1 MQIKQHSKFK
11 YVGCLLDE
19 TMSGKAI
26 ALNIVNIIH
35 NKPKSVYC
43 KINFLMPV
51 LRRLLCNAL
60 IQPHFDYACSSCYPN
75 LTKKLNIEFKL
86 LKTSVCIFLQL
97 DKLKNIPHEEFKCLN
112 WLPVTYRYKRCVNAI
127 VFQYFNEQCHSSLNE
142 VFHVAIENNLQ
153 LRSSFQKLKCP
164 FRKNNTGQ
172 LLLSY
177 IRPTFWN
184 KKPDTLKCNKNFN
197 TLKHNFKKNFLNE
210 LKNCKNP
217 FSNLYLFSTVKNPHS
232 HLLQILILEVLWL
245 RDHNLNTSFCKH
257 VLCHPA
263 NNKCFLNLFE
273 YSISHE
279 YA

>member
-1 MQIKQHSKFK
+1 MDNNHFGEDKTKSILFASKIKRKNIKKPHVKYGDMQIKQHSKFK

-127 VFQYFNEQCHSSLNE
+127 VF
-142 VFHVAIENNLQ
+142 
-153 LRSSFQKLKCP
+153 
-164 FRKNNTGQ
+164 
-172 LLLSY
+172 
-177 IRPTFWN
+177 
-184 KKPDTLKCNKNFN
+184 
-197 TLKHNFKKNFLNE
+197 
-210 LKNCKNP
+210 
-217 FSNLYLFSTVKNPHS
+217 
-232 HLLQILILEVLWL
+232 
-245 RDHNLNTSFCKH
+245 
-257 VLCHPA
+257 
-263 NNKCFLNLFE
+263 
-273 YSISHE
+273 
-279 YA
+279 